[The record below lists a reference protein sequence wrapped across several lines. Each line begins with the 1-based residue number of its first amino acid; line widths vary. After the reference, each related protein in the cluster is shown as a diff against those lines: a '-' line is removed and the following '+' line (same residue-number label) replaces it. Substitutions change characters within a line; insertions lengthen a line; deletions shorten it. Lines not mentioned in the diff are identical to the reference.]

1 MKLKKV
7 LALTL
12 AAAMTLSL
20 AGCGSSDNS
29 ADSSAASTTDDAAAD
44 TTEDTTAAEDTEAAD
59 DTADD
64 TAAAADGLT
73 YASITLGQDYT
84 DLTTTIKFIHH
95 KTDREEDGTMADLV
109 AKFNE
114 VYPNI
119 TVETEGVTD
128 Y

>member
-1 MKLKKV
+1 MELKKV

-29 ADSSAASTTDDAAAD
+29 ADSSAASTTDDAAAE

-64 TAAAADGLT
+64 TAAADAFKKSGDCGKCPQPERLCDRRTGLP
-73 YASITLGQDYT
+73 AL
-84 DLTTTIKFIHH
+84 
-95 KTDREEDGTMADLV
+95 
-109 AKFNE
+109 
-114 VYPNI
+114 
-119 TVETEGVTD
+119 
-128 Y
+128 